1 MVGPSWVFEANV
13 IVQFAPIA
21 RLLPQVVLSMLV
33 LLPPGIVAVT
43 LFAEA
48 EELVSLVT
56 VTVPVEFTA
65 ISKINGLTEMVT
77 PTEGLVRVIFK
88 LSVALGR

>member
-1 MVGPSWVFEANV
+1 MMVGPSWVFEANV

-21 RLLPQVVLSMLV
+21 RLLPQVVLLI

-48 EELVSLVT
+48 EELVLLVT
-56 VTVPVEFTA
+56 VTVPVEFSA

-77 PTEGLVRVIFK
+77 PTEGLVTVIFK